1 MLQTRLSIPTI
12 SRTLIDVYIRFG
24 LILLLAISCFEI
36 FKPFI
41 SLMAWSV
48 ILAITLYP
56 LQTYLRGKI
65 FDGEGRTAT
74 LIVFLVIC
82 IILVPSCLLGIAL
95 IDSVEHALEIARSGN
110 IRIPPPSE
118 SVAAG
123 RLWASNSTASGT
135 LPPPTSPRW
144 LKSWRHRSRW
154 WPWRCSARR
163 VAWASGC

>member
-56 LQTYLRGKI
+56 LQTYLRG
-65 FDGEGRTAT
+65 
-74 LIVFLVIC
+74 
-82 IILVPSCLLGIAL
+82 
-95 IDSVEHALEIARSGN
+95 
-110 IRIPPPSE
+110 
-118 SVAAG
+118 
-123 RLWASNSTASGT
+123 
-135 LPPPTSPRW
+135 
-144 LKSWRHRSRW
+144 
-154 WPWRCSARR
+154 
-163 VAWASGC
+163 